1 MKSIE
6 KGYVNRNNQMNMG
19 KTDEAGTDNMQWFYN
34 MYCLNCDYCYK
45 ANGTDIFQRKCP
57 KCQGGRP

>member
-1 MKSIE
+1 MKTTE

-19 KTDEAGTDNMQWFYN
+19 KTEEPGTDNMQWFYN
-34 MYCLNCDYCYK
+34 MHCLNCGYSYK
-45 ANGTDIFQRKCP
+45 ANGTDIFQRKCS